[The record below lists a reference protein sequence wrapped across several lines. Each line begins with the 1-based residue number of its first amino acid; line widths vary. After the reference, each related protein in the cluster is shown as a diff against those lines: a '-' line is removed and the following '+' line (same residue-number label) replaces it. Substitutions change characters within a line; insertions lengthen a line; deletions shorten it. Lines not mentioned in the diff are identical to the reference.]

1 MAVPNCFSVIEVSDN
16 WGGFMLYHGTSIG
29 RLCTIKANSK
39 SHTSGKKVAYFTE
52 DRCYALICC
61 RDRSENFVTMGLNK
75 DGKQHYYERFPDQL
89 KILYGGKQG
98 YIYLAES
105 VAGLKKSKGHTWES
119 EVDVPVSQCEVV
131 DDVYSE
137 ILKEEEMGNIVIH
150 RYSEIAPA
158 EQMIHANYIK
168 EHLNDEGKDMRRFY
182 LAHFSSL
189 WS

>member
-16 WGGFMLYHGTSIG
+16 WGGFMLYHGTSMG

-98 YIYLAES
+98 YIYMAES

-137 ILKEEEMGNIVIH
+137 ILKEEEMGNIAIH
-150 RYSEIAPA
+150 RYSKIDPV

-168 EHLNDEGKDMRRFY
+168 EHLNDEGEDMRRFY